1 MLKCARLSFQVGIA
15 LGLLDSRRSGRPFF
29 AFAIWLSLLA
39 QRTSCED
46 LGKTRPARCQV
57 GDDAM
62 PLFSLGMDFK
72 EHPQYAY
79 MKLKSIQ
86 EAVAKFGRP

>member
-1 MLKCARLSFQVGIA
+1 VRASVLSSRNCVGAARFST
-15 LGLLDSRRSGRPFF
+15 RRSPVFCFRD
-29 AFAIWLSLLA
+29 LVESLGS
-39 QRTSCED
+39 RTSCED

-57 GDDAM
+57 GDDAT
-62 PLFSLGMDFK
+62 LLSGNGLQGT
-72 EHPQYAY
+72 PQYAY

>member
-1 MLKCARLSFQVGIA
+1 M
-15 LGLLDSRRSGRPFF
+15 
-29 AFAIWLSLLA
+29 
-39 QRTSCED
+39 
-46 LGKTRPARCQV
+46 
-57 GDDAM
+57 M

>member
-1 MLKCARLSFQVGIA
+1 MLKCARLSFQVGIV
-15 LGLLDSRRSGRPFF
+15 LGLLDSRRAGRPFF

-39 QRTSCED
+39 
-46 LGKTRPARCQV
+46 PAQAARILAKQDPPV
-57 GDDAM
+57 VRWAMM